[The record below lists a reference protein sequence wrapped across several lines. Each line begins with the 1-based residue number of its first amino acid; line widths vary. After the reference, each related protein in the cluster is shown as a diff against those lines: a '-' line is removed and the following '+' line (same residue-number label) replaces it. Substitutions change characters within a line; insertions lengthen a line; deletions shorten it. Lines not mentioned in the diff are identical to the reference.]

1 MNGYSRTVSTLTA
14 DNNRHKD
21 VLGQFYNELTYDIPY
36 NLWLDIIHHFQNKD
50 QSVLDIGC
58 GTGNLTRQL
67 DFKTK
72 YGMDISQSMLE
83 IVCSHKDEINY
94 FKADMKEFT
103 LDRTFD
109 MIVATVDVL
118 NYLKDEDE
126 FINTLKNVH
135 DHMNDDGV
143 FIFDIHS
150 KYKMQNDFNNMLYTD
165 DTEHVTYIWHALQ
178 GEAPL
183 SAVHEMTYFV
193 KNENDMYERVDEEYT
208 QRTYEHKDVIKMI
221 EKAGLYLDTAFSD
234 FDINHPVTTVCD
246 RNFYIVKK
254 AL

>member
-1 MNGYSRTVSTLTA
+1 MVSILTA
-14 DNNRHKD
+14 YSNGERE
-21 VLGQFYNELTYDIPY
+21 VLGHFYNELTYDIPY
-36 NLWLDIIHHFQNKD
+36 NLWLDIINHFKD
-50 QSVLDIGC
+50 KDEAVLDIGC
-58 GTGNLTRQL
+58 GTGSLTRQL

-72 YGMDISQSMLE
+72 YGMDISGSMLE
-83 IVCSHKDEINY
+83 IARSTDDEINY
-94 FKADMKEFT
+94 FQADMKDFT
-103 LDRTFD
+103 VDRTFD

-118 NYLKDEDE
+118 NYLASEDE
-126 FINTLKNVH
+126 FIKTLKNVH
-135 DHMNDDGV
+135 DHLNDDGI

-150 KYKMQNDFNNMLYTD
+150 KYKMQNDFNDMLYTD
-165 DTEHVTYIWHALQ
+165 DTEHITYIWHAHK

-183 SAVHEMTYFV
+183 SAVHEMTYFI
-193 KNENDMYERVDEEYT
+193 KNENDMYERVDEVYS

-234 FDINHPVTTVCD
+234 FDISHSVTTVCD

>member
-1 MNGYSRTVSTLTA
+1 MVSILTT
-14 DNNRHKD
+14 DNNEDKE
-21 VLGQFYNELTYDIPY
+21 VLGHFYNELTYDIPY
-36 NLWLDIIHHFQNKD
+36 NLWLDIIHHFKNKD
-50 QSVLDIGC
+50 DSVLDIGC
-58 GTGNLTRQL
+58 GTGSLTRQL
-67 DFKTK
+67 NFKTK
-72 YGMDISQSMLE
+72 YGMDISSAMLE
-83 IVCSHKDEINY
+83 IAGENDEYINY
-94 FKADMKEFT
+94 FQADMKDFR
-103 LDRTFD
+103 LDQTFD

-126 FINTLKNVH
+126 FIETLKNVH
-135 DHMNDDGV
+135 DHLNDDGV

-150 KYKMQNDFNNMLYTD
+150 KYKMQNDFNDMVYTD
-165 DTEHVTYIWHALQ
+165 DTEHITYIWHALQ

-193 KNENDMYERVDEEYT
+193 ENENGLYQRVDETYS

-234 FDINHPVTTVCD
+234 FDINHSVTTVCD
-246 RNFYIVKK
+246 RIFYIVKK

>member
-1 MNGYSRTVSTLTA
+1 MVSILKT
-14 DNNRHKD
+14 DSNRNQE
-21 VLGQFYNELTYDIPY
+21 VLGHFYNELTYDIPY
-36 NLWLDIIHHFQNKD
+36 NLWLDIICHFKNKD
-50 QSVLDIGC
+50 GSVLDIGC
-58 GTGNLTRQL
+58 GTGRLTRQL
-67 DFKTK
+67 EFKQK
-72 YGMDISQSMLE
+72 YGMDISPAMLKIAME
-83 IVCSHKDEINY
+83 KDRDINY
-94 FKADMKEFT
+94 FQDDMKDFE
-103 LDRTFD
+103 LDQSFD

-118 NYLKDEDE
+118 NYLEDE
-126 FINTLKNVH
+126 EEFISTLKNVH
-135 DHMNDDGV
+135 DHLNDDGV

-150 KYKMQNDFNNMLYTD
+150 KYKMENDFNNMLYTD
-165 DTEHVTYIWHALQ
+165 DTEHITYIWHALQ

-193 KNENDMYERVDEEYT
+193 ENENGMYQRVDETYT

-234 FDINHPVTTVCD
+234 FDINHAVTTVCD